1 MNYYKYYSGD
11 FMRDTAALS
20 LVEVGAYQRLLNH
33 YYATCSLTSDFS
45 SLFRIC
51 AAFTEEEQNAVKKVI
66 NLYFKKRAD
75 FVTNLRVEKELK
87 TAQEFISKQR
97 AKAYKRHGTAPKP
110 DMPWQNSGNAVA
122 HAVAMPYHTPYTNI
136 NNNINIIGKT
146 ASPDFEKKEETKEEN
161 IEEKPKAFSEIRDQL
176 AGGLSFEKNKGIS
189 KQFQEEAIRYAETLK
204 LNMNQEQKARWFK
217 FFKELHSFR
226 FNLRPKVQTAYS
238 YLADNTS
245 YLQKDAESKIRI
257 FFNTVYSGPPENYKF
272 SSQ

>member
-33 YYATCSLTSDFS
+33 YYATGSLTSDLS

-87 TAQEFISKQR
+87 MAQEFINKQR

-110 DMPWQNSGNAVA
+110 DMPQHNSGNATA
-122 HAVAMPYHTPYTNI
+122 DATAMPNHTPYTNI

-146 ASPDFEKKEETKEEN
+146 ASPDLEKKEETKEQKP
-161 IEEKPKAFSEIRDQL
+161 EEKPNFTDVRDKI
-176 AGGLSFEKNKGIS
+176 AEGLSFKTTRGIT
-189 KQFQEEAIRYAETLK
+189 KPWQEEAFRYATELGMELDDTQKGRWIK
-204 LNMNQEQKARWFK
+204 L
-217 FFKELHSFR
+217 FKETHT
-226 FNLRPKVQTAYS
+226 LRPYMRKNLQIAYS
-238 YLADNTS
+238 FLSDLSTFRALDT
-245 YLQKDAESKIRI
+245 ESKMRY
-257 FFNTVYSGPPENYKF
+257 FFNIYYKGPP
-272 SSQ
+272 

>member
-33 YYATCSLTSDFS
+33 YYATGSLTSDLS

-87 TAQEFISKQR
+87 MAQEFISKQR

-110 DMPWQNSGNAVA
+110 DMPQHNSGNATA
-122 HAVAMPYHTPYTNI
+122 DATAMPNHTPYTNI

-146 ASPDFEKKEETKEEN
+146 ASPDLEKKEQKP
-161 IEEKPKAFSEIRDQL
+161 EEKPSSFSAVRDQL

-189 KQFQEEAIRYAETLK
+189 KQFQEEAIRYAEELK

-226 FNLRPKVQTAYS
+226 FSLRPKVQIAYS
-238 YLADNTS
+238 YLADNAS
-245 YLQKDAESKIRI
+245 FLQKDAESKIRI

-272 SSQ
+272 SS